1 MCPAVTAPS
10 SARRSAPA
18 SAPPAAQVPQLNVE
32 GLPLVKPPYGML
44 SAINLE
50 RGDLMWQVPH
60 GDTPDN
66 IRNHPKLQGMNI
78 AKTGQ
83 PGSVGLMV
91 TKTLV
96 VLGDPLVT
104 APP

>member
-1 MCPAVTAPS
+1 M
-10 SARRSAPA
+10 
-18 SAPPAAQVPQLNVE
+18 
-32 GLPLVKPPYGML
+32 KPPYGVL

-66 IRNHPKLQGMNI
+66 IRTHPMLHGMNI
-78 AKTGQ
+78 PKTGQ
-83 PGSVGLMV
+83 AGSVGLMV

-96 VLGDPLVT
+96 VMGDPQIT
-104 APP
+104 APPGRQRGAMLRAYDKKTGQEVGAVLDAGAAERARR